1 MLLDELLKRRKENY
15 QLELQLE
22 GSERVKLSLLE
33 EKIREVLTMLRSLNS
48 MVLKTQIWSKI
59 EPNLFVSFRFQNI
72 SPKTLG
78 KLVLDAVERSV
89 DSVTGEIQ
97 VFKFLNHLYHSAR
110 DYERMSAESMIH
122 IALQAVEAHS
132 QTLAAI
138 EVETRPPCHKNQ
150 SYASSQDRK

>member
-1 MLLDELLKRRKENY
+1 MGIPNKWSAQSTWSIKIFNVNPLNLLK
-15 QLELQLE
+15 
-22 GSERVKLSLLE
+22 
-33 EKIREVLTMLRSLNS
+33 KIYDSNFISYL
-48 MVLKTQIWSKI
+48 
-59 EPNLFVSFRFQNI
+59 QNI

-89 DSVTGEIQ
+89 DSLTGEIQ

-132 QTLAAI
+132 QTLSQI
-138 EVETRPPCHKNQ
+138 EVITRPQNPLSNNNNNMQ
-150 SYASSQDRK
+150 SESTN

>member
-1 MLLDELLKRRKENY
+1 MGDQVEWQGVENRNSV
-15 QLELQLE
+15 Q
-22 GSERVKLSLLE
+22 LSLLE
-33 EKIREVLTMLRSLNS
+33 GKIKEVLTMLRSLNS
-48 MVLKTQIWSKI
+48 M
-59 EPNLFVSFRFQNI
+59 NI

-89 DSVTGEIQ
+89 DSLTGEIQ

-132 QTLAAI
+132 QTLAQI
-138 EVETRPPCHKNQ
+138 EVETNRDQ
-150 SYASSQDRK
+150 SRSSQN

>member
-1 MLLDELLKRRKENY
+1 MSTPLN
-15 QLELQLE
+15 
-22 GSERVKLSLLE
+22 LLE
-33 EKIREVLTMLRSLNS
+33 MIYDS
-48 MVLKTQIWSKI
+48 
-59 EPNLFVSFRFQNI
+59 NLISYLQNI

-89 DSVTGEIQ
+89 DSLTGEIQ

-132 QTLAAI
+132 QTLSQI
-138 EVETRPPCHKNQ
+138 EVITRPQNPLSNNNNMQ
-150 SYASSQDRK
+150 SESTN

>member
-1 MLLDELLKRRKENY
+1 MALLSPELALQSFQDTRTGLNLLKNIHDSNFISY
-15 QLELQLE
+15 L
-22 GSERVKLSLLE
+22 
-33 EKIREVLTMLRSLNS
+33 
-48 MVLKTQIWSKI
+48 
-59 EPNLFVSFRFQNI
+59 QNI

-89 DSVTGEIQ
+89 DSLTGEIQ

-132 QTLAAI
+132 QTLSQI
-138 EVETRPPCHKNQ
+138 EVITRPQNPLSNSNNNNMQ
-150 SYASSQDRK
+150 SESTN

>member
-1 MLLDELLKRRKENY
+1 MGIPNKWSAQSTWSIKFFNDNPLNLLK
-15 QLELQLE
+15 
-22 GSERVKLSLLE
+22 
-33 EKIREVLTMLRSLNS
+33 KIHDSNFIS
-48 MVLKTQIWSKI
+48 Y
-59 EPNLFVSFRFQNI
+59 FQNI

-89 DSVTGEIQ
+89 DSLTGEIQ

-132 QTLAAI
+132 QTLSQI
-138 EVETRPPCHKNQ
+138 EVITRPQNPLSNNNNNMQ
-150 SYASSQDRK
+150 SESTN

>member
-1 MLLDELLKRRKENY
+1 MGIPNKWSAQSTR
-15 QLELQLE
+15 
-22 GSERVKLSLLE
+22 SIKLFNVNPLNLSK
-33 EKIREVLTMLRSLNS
+33 KIYDSNFISYL
-48 MVLKTQIWSKI
+48 
-59 EPNLFVSFRFQNI
+59 QNI

-89 DSVTGEIQ
+89 DSLTGEIQ

-132 QTLAAI
+132 QTLSQI
-138 EVETRPPCHKNQ
+138 EVITRPQNPLSNNNNMQ
-150 SYASSQDRK
+150 SESTN

>member
-1 MLLDELLKRRKENY
+1 MGIPNKWSAQSTWSIKFFNAYPLNLLKTIYDSNFISY
-15 QLELQLE
+15 L
-22 GSERVKLSLLE
+22 
-33 EKIREVLTMLRSLNS
+33 
-48 MVLKTQIWSKI
+48 
-59 EPNLFVSFRFQNI
+59 QNI

-89 DSVTGEIQ
+89 DSLTGEIQ

-132 QTLAAI
+132 QTLSQI
-138 EVETRPPCHKNQ
+138 EVITRPQNPLSNNNNMQ
-150 SYASSQDRK
+150 SESTN

>member
-1 MLLDELLKRRKENY
+1 ML
-15 QLELQLE
+15 
-22 GSERVKLSLLE
+22 
-33 EKIREVLTMLRSLNS
+33 
-48 MVLKTQIWSKI
+48 
-59 EPNLFVSFRFQNI
+59 NLYDSNLISYLQNI

-89 DSVTGEIQ
+89 DSLTGEIQ

-132 QTLAAI
+132 QTLSQI
-138 EVETRPPCHKNQ
+138 EVITRPQNPLSNSNNNNMQ
-150 SYASSQDRK
+150 SESTN

>member
-1 MLLDELLKRRKENY
+1 MSCFFNSDFIFLLQIDCIY
-15 QLELQLE
+15 F
-22 GSERVKLSLLE
+22 SL
-33 EKIREVLTMLRSLNS
+33 
-48 MVLKTQIWSKI
+48 
-59 EPNLFVSFRFQNI
+59 QNI

-89 DSVTGEIQ
+89 DSLTGEIQ

-132 QTLAAI
+132 QTLSQI
-138 EVETRPPCHKNQ
+138 EVITRPPLNNNNEQ
-150 SYASSQDRK
+150 SESTPSH

>member
-1 MLLDELLKRRKENY
+1 ML
-15 QLELQLE
+15 
-22 GSERVKLSLLE
+22 
-33 EKIREVLTMLRSLNS
+33 
-48 MVLKTQIWSKI
+48 QIDCI
-59 EPNLFVSFRFQNI
+59 YFTLQNI

-89 DSVTGEIQ
+89 DSLTGEIQ

-132 QTLAAI
+132 QTLSQI
-138 EVETRPPCHKNQ
+138 EVITRPPLNNNNEQ
-150 SYASSQDRK
+150 SESTPSH

>member
-1 MLLDELLKRRKENY
+1 MLPNTKGLGLSNFNANPLNLLKKVYDSNFISY
-15 QLELQLE
+15 L
-22 GSERVKLSLLE
+22 
-33 EKIREVLTMLRSLNS
+33 
-48 MVLKTQIWSKI
+48 
-59 EPNLFVSFRFQNI
+59 QNI

-89 DSVTGEIQ
+89 DSLTGEIQ

-132 QTLAAI
+132 QTLSQI
-138 EVETRPPCHKNQ
+138 EVITRPQNPLSNNNNNMQ
-150 SYASSQDRK
+150 SESTN

>member
-1 MLLDELLKRRKENY
+1 MICIH
-15 QLELQLE
+15 
-22 GSERVKLSLLE
+22 LS
-33 EKIREVLTMLRSLNS
+33 
-48 MVLKTQIWSKI
+48 
-59 EPNLFVSFRFQNI
+59 FQNI

-89 DSVTGEIQ
+89 DSLTGEIQ

-132 QTLAAI
+132 QTLSQI
-138 EVETRPPCHKNQ
+138 EVITRPPPLNNNNEQ
-150 SYASSQDRK
+150 SEQSTPSH